1 MSQTGQSIEVEQLKA
16 QIDALEQLLEVYEQE
31 TIEQSNRLERA
42 MKTVQ
47 EHAQQLAHSEA
58 ALQVLKS
65 ILDSMG
71 EGVMVADRQGKLLFV
86 NPAAE
91 QILGDRH
98 VLFRQSGEGDEPVE
112 GLFLPDRVTPYAIA
126 DLPLVRAIHGEAVD
140 STEIYVQPAAESTE
154 PKASDAKGIWLRVT
168 ARPIREQDGSL
179 RGGVAVFHNIT
190 TIKTTEDALRQSE
203 ARSRQQA
210 HQLEQTLIEL
220 QQTQAQLI
228 QTEKMSSLGQLVAG
242 VAHEINNPVNFIHGN
257 LCPAEAYVQDL
268 LGLIELYQQHYPHP
282 NSEIQAEIDR
292 IDLPFVT
299 EDIPNLLR
307 SLKMGTNRIRQI
319 VLSLRNFSRHD
330 ESEMKPVDIHE
341 GIDST
346 LMILR
351 DRLKSKSE
359 LPGILVHK
367 TYEALPLVECYAGQL
382 NQVFMNILSN
392 AIDAL
397 EMNLGDRLLEAPV
410 APYRASEMPTIQ
422 IQTKKTDSHVIICIA
437 DNAGGMP
444 ESVQARLFDPFFTT
458 KPIGKGTGLG
468 LYISYQI
475 VVEKHGGTLN
485 CVSELGQG
493 TEFWI
498 KIPLVPVA
506 AERQPPLFDRMSLES
521 KPQIQRSR

>member
-1 MSQTGQSIEVEQLKA
+1 
-16 QIDALEQLLEVYEQE
+16 
-31 TIEQSNRLERA
+31 

-47 EHAQQLAHSEA
+47 EHAQQLVHSEA

-112 GLFLPDRVTPYAIA
+112 GLFLADRVTPYAIA

-140 STEIYVQPAAESTE
+140 STEIYVQPAAE
-154 PKASDAKGIWLRVT
+154 PKSAGQKVLDSKGIWLRVT
-168 ARPIREQDGSL
+168 ARPIRDQDGSL

-210 HQLEQTLIEL
+210 HQLEQTLLEL

-257 LCPAEAYVQDL
+257 LCPAEVYIQDL
-268 LGLIELYQQHYPHP
+268 LGLIELYQQHYPYP

-292 IDLPFVT
+292 IDLPFVR
-299 EDIPNLLR
+299 EDIPNLLQ
-307 SLKMGTNRIRQI
+307 SLKIGTDRIRKI

-351 DRLKSKSE
+351 DRLKSKAE
-359 LPGILVHK
+359 LPGIRVHK
-367 TYEALPLVECYAGQL
+367 TYGALPLVECYAGQL

-397 EMNLGDRLLEAPV
+397 EMSLDDRLLETPT
-410 APYRASEMPTIQ
+410 PYLDPEPAIQ

-485 CVSELGQG
+485 CVSALGQG

-498 KIPLVPVA
+498 EIPIVPVA
-506 AERQPPLFDRMSLES
+506 AEREPPLFERMSLDS
-521 KPQIQRSR
+521 KF